1 MVLCGWYQ
9 LLWFRDIR
17 VYGIAHRD
25 TQFDWQT
32 DMVIDDFFI
41 KQNRVSAQRTFGQST
56 AEVIMHGAVHLFLW
70 HMHYKGLC
78 PRNCHEG
85 YKEISR
91 TDSH

>member
-56 AEVIMHGAVHLFLW
+56 GSYHAWGSTSLSLAHALQRALSEEL
-70 HMHYKGLC
+70 
-78 PRNCHEG
+78 P
-85 YKEISR
+85 
-91 TDSH
+91 